1 MYKRQVYETLLGKTI
16 HGAVS
21 ISDFSEAL
29 SKDEM
34 SELTRI
40 IVQHRDAPPGWV
52 DVQKSIGLI
61 QTDGSNIKNA
71 SDEDVLKYMQQLRDQ
86 KNGGNE

>member
-1 MYKRQVYETLLGKTI
+1 
-16 HGAVS
+16 
-21 ISDFSEAL
+21 
-29 SKDEM
+29 M